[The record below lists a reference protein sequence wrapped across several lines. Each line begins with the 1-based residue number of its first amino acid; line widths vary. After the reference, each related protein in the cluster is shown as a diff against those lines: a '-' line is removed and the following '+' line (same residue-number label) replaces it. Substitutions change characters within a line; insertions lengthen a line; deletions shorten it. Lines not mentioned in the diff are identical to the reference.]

1 MIAPLK
7 AAWPMMFVYQIV
19 EKIAADLVAEG
30 SAVVA
35 AVSEAFA
42 SEAAVGK
49 ESVVDFVIVAV
60 AVAVGEQLA
69 AYLTFASDNQEI
81 YSVHWNSGQ

>member
-1 MIAPLK
+1 M
-7 AAWPMMFVYQIV
+7 
-19 EKIAADLVAEG
+19 VAEG

-35 AVSEAFA
+35 AAASETAYA

-49 ESVVDFVIVAV
+49 ESVVDFVIVA
-60 AVAVGEQLA
+60 AAVGEQLA
-69 AYLTFASDNQEI
+69 AFLTFASENQET